1 MLIFYIQCQCVIPD
15 IVIHTSTLY
24 PPVIE
29 PTREAELRN
38 ARCTAGG
45 NVNWYSH
52 YGKPYK
58 KYKYLSLKKIKIE
71 LSYDPTILPT
81 PRYIS
86 GKDENSN
93 LKRYLPT

>member
-15 IVIHTSTLY
+15 IVIRTSTLY

-38 ARCTAGG
+38 ARCAAGG
-45 NVNWYSH
+45 KVNWYSH

-58 KYKYLSLKKIKIE
+58 NINIYPLKIKIE

-93 LKRYLPT
+93 LKRYMPT

>member
-15 IVIHTSTLY
+15 TVIYPSTIY

-29 PTREAELRN
+29 PTHEVELRN
-38 ARCTAGG
+38 ARCTVGG

-71 LSYDPTILPT
+71 LSDDPTILPT
-81 PRYIS
+81 PR
-86 GKDENSN
+86 
-93 LKRYLPT
+93 